1 MYVRRRRGFGDC
13 AYEGDPTCS
22 NPCYPNDFVGP
33 IPAGSNY
40 CAPTIALLPPA
51 PAAASCYP
59 VSFVGPLPPGGAYCS
74 QPVGMPAPSGCPVGS
89 TCSMIAG
96 VPNTAVYVLG
106 ALVGSFI
113 LFGALSK

>member
-13 AYEGDPTCS
+13 SYEGDPTCAA
-22 NPCYPNDFVGP
+22 PCYPNDFVGP
-33 IPAGSNY
+33 IPAGSAY
-40 CAPTIALLPPA
+40 CPPSITLLPSSG
-51 PAAASCYP
+51 SCYP
-59 VSFVGPLPPGGAYCS
+59 ASFVGPLPPGGAYCS
-74 QPVGMPAPSGCPVGS
+74 QPVGLPAPGCPAGS
-89 TCSMIAG
+89 NCSMIAG